1 MRFRSSDKRV
11 AACSQ
16 TDESGRAGLEFRY
29 RTHGELDENVLASS
43 LIKKLKAPAP
53 ASELDQ
59 GNRRPG
65 VVVRVHLERV
75 LERDIGDRGWLDRC
89 S

>member
-1 MRFRSSDKRV
+1 VLGYRSSDKRI

-16 TDESGRAGLEFRY
+16 TDESGRAGLALRY
-29 RTHGELDENVLASS
+29 RTHWELDQNILAGD
-43 LIKKLKAPAP
+43 LIKKLKAPAS

-65 VVVRVHLERV
+65 VVVRVHLER
-75 LERDIGDRGWLDRC
+75 DIGDRGRLDQC
-89 S
+89 N